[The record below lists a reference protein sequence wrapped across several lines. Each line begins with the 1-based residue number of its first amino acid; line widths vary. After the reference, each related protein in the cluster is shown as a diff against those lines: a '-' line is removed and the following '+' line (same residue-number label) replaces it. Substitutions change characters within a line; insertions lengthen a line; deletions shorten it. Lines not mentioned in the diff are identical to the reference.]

1 MGNLTQ
7 IHFPINAFN
16 FYFDPHPYKIGKRNK
31 PQSRGGFSLILL
43 PARVSRWW
51 GGSPPQ
57 GGPHQFIRPCK
68 SPLAHSTF
76 CFFALTWFF
85 KYCIKIGFI
94 LMTAFGV
101 GGVSLGFALKVSA
114 SLTPL
119 ALGRQANIW
128 SPSGLVVATS
138 QGSSKPRVGE
148 LGLREISEGCYLFLQ
163 ISFPSNGAEYYFIFL
178 KYVTGTYKITPPERV
193 FSDFGFTWLGI
204 RRQTV
209 QIRGRSLV
217 PWGPA
222 PMSRAAFI
230 LFWPME
236 IESRK

>member
-1 MGNLTQ
+1 MGDFLSS
-7 IHFPINAFN
+7 FA
-16 FYFDPHPYKIGKRNK
+16 
-31 PQSRGGFSLILL
+31 
-43 PARVSRWW
+43 
-51 GGSPPQ
+51 GSSQGVMRRQPTS

-68 SPLAHSTF
+68 SPPAHSTS

-85 KYCIKIGFI
+85 KYCIEIGFI

-101 GGVSLGFALKVSA
+101 GGVSLGFALKVSV

-119 ALGRQANIW
+119 VLSRQANTW
-128 SPSGLVVATS
+128 SPSGLGVAS
-138 QGSSKPRVGE
+138 SRGSPKPRVGE

-178 KYVTGTYKITPPERV
+178 KDGTGTYKITPPERV
-193 FSDFGFTWLGI
+193 FSDFGFTWLGTW
-204 RRQTV
+204 RQPV
-209 QIRGRSLV
+209 QIRGRSSV
-217 PWGPA
+217 PGGPA
-222 PMSRAAFI
+222 PMSRATFL